1 MFLRMNQFG
10 LLIRMDASEKKLAIV
25 GAIRTVSFC
34 AILLIGLFFQFK
46 NSHFSSVDVSVP
58 LYLIVF
64 TQSALT
70 ALYFIFGKKFG
81 DRIWIPTA
89 LLFVLDAFAVTALI
103 YVTGVSQSI
112 FFFMYLVNIALAG
125 ILFQRAGAVTL
136 ALLTSVLF
144 SLLLV
149 VSPTEI
155 RGQSLYFVVGL
166 NNLAFLAIA
175 VLSGFLS
182 EQLNLLGAEI
192 IERDEAIQ
200 GLKDLNE
207 LIIENIS
214 TGLMTIDSSY
224 RIIQM
229 NRAAMDILSLSAP
242 VTSGTLISSLV
253 PEISPQL
260 IGLTATTSDHKIGRF
275 EVGYVNSK
283 EEKLVLGGSL
293 SRLTGKKGFQ
303 QGHILIFQDLTQIK
317 RMEKA
322 IRRNDKLAAVGQLAA
337 GIAHEIRNPLAS
349 ISGSVQLM
357 GEMNP
362 NQSPEEKKLTSIVL
376 REIDRLNN
384 LISEFLDFVRPDTK
398 LDEVVDLE
406 ELLKES
412 LQMLELNT
420 KVRKD
425 VRQDVDL
432 QCHQSVYGNSSKLK
446 QVFLNLLINAYQAM
460 EGVEQPVLTVRTR
473 LRGGLVEVRI
483 RDSGSG
489 MPEAVMNRLF
499 EPFHTTKPQGTGLG
513 LATTHKIL
521 ESHDAQISVE
531 SVVGQGT
538 EFVIEFT
545 RLAGL
550 QEPAPDLT
558 HSFNEEMNR
567 FNLRKKR
574 GQG

>member
-1 MFLRMNQFG
+1 
-10 LLIRMDASEKKLAIV
+10 MDASEKKLTIV
-25 GAIRTVSFC
+25 GAIRTISFC
-34 AILLIGLFFQFK
+34 AILVIALFFQFK
-46 NSHFSSVDVSVP
+46 NSHFSSVEVSVP
-58 LYLIVF
+58 LFLIVF
-64 TQSALT
+64 TQSGLT
-70 ALYFIFGKKFG
+70 ALYFIFGKMVG
-81 DRIWIPTA
+81 RRIWIPTA
-89 LLFVLDAFAVTALI
+89 LLFVLDAFAITALI
-103 YVTGVSQSI
+103 YFTGVNQSI

-125 ILFQRAGAVTL
+125 ILFQRMGAVTL

-149 VSPTEI
+149 VSPSEI

-192 IERDEAIQ
+192 IEKDEAIQ

-207 LIIENIS
+207 LIVENVS
-214 TGLMTIDSSY
+214 TGLMTIDSSH
-224 RIIQM
+224 RVIQM
-229 NRAAMDILSLSAP
+229 NRAAMDILSMSGPLPEGTSILS
-242 VTSGTLISSLV
+242 VI
-253 PEISPQL
+253 PEIGSK
-260 IGLTATTSDHKIGRF
+260 IGSLTDEMGGHRVGRF
-275 EVGYVNSK
+275 EVAFLNPKS
-283 EEKLVLGGSL
+283 EKLILGGSL
-293 SRLTGKKGFQ
+293 SRLTGKKGVH

-317 RMEKA
+317 RMETA
-322 IRRNDKLAAVGQLAA
+322 MRRNDKLAAVGQLAA

-357 GEMNP
+357 RDLNP

-376 REIDRLNN
+376 KEIDRLNH

-398 LDEVVDLE
+398 LDEVVDVE
-406 ELLKES
+406 MLLRES
-412 LQMLELNT
+412 LEMMKLNDRL
-420 KVRKD
+420 RKD
-425 VRQDVDL
+425 VRQDADL
-432 QCHQSVYGNSSKLK
+432 QCHQSVYGNAAKLK
-446 QVFLNLLINAYQAM
+446 QVFLNLMINAYQAM
-460 EGVEQPVLTVRTR
+460 DSVPDPVLTVGAR
-473 LRGGLVEVRI
+473 LRGGVVEIRI
-483 RDSGSG
+483 RDNGSG
-489 MPEAVMNRLF
+489 MPEAVLNRLF

-521 ESHDAQISVE
+521 ESHDAQIFVE
-531 SVVGQGT
+531 SVEGQGT

-550 QEPAPDLT
+550 QDPAPDLT